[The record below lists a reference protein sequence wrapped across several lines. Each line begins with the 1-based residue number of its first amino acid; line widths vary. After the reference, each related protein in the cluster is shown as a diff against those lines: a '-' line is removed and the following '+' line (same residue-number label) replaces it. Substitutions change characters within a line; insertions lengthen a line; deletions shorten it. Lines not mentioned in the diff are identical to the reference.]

1 MLVQLY
7 NHVREH
13 KKYWVSA
20 LGSFLIDNRIL
31 KSPPELTEPG
41 KKFLLELIKRVNI
54 KKIAYP
60 EKDLNRLIERE
71 ISLLLRKQVARFTHL
86 LYQIYPREKIPAIAF
101 GNENQPVR
109 KGTLVEIK
117 CDKLSALQNFED
129 AFFNGTS
136 RNKTNI
142 TFQTEDKKI
151 SFVSYNDNIT
161 LPIDNSNIKKVCHN
175 RKTNTVAIHLGV
187 IQYSGN
193 YFSGKRWLEVYP
205 VWIEIYPV
213 MCGYNFFTETVGILL
228 KIESNK
234 RTYFTSHIVNTLNAE
249 PKVIV
254 KRTTPEDFS
263 SMF

>member
-7 NHVREH
+7 NHVRAH

-31 KSPPELTEPG
+31 ETPPELTGPG

-54 KKIAYP
+54 KKLAYP

-86 LYQIYPREKIPAIAF
+86 LYQIYPREKIPAMVF
-101 GNENQPVR
+101 SNENQPVR
-109 KGTLVEIK
+109 KVTLIEIK
-117 CDKLSALQNFED
+117 CNKLSALQNCENTRS
-129 AFFNGTS
+129 NGTG

-151 SFVSYNDNIT
+151 SFVSYNDGIT
-161 LPIDNSNIKKVCHN
+161 LPIGNSNIKKVCHN
-175 RKTNTVAIHLGV
+175 RKTNTIAIHLGV

-193 YFSGKRWLEVYP
+193 YFSKKRWLEVYP

-213 MCGYNFFTETVGILL
+213 MCGYNFLTETVGILL
-228 KIESNK
+228 KIESGK
-234 RTYFTSHIVNTLNAE
+234 RTYFTAYIVNTLNAE

-254 KRTTPEDFS
+254 KRTTPEDFA